1 MPPTTPYT
9 PNLGDRDPIEAI
21 RQTTDRVETLVAPW
35 PAAAFERTYAP
46 GKWSARLILTH
57 LAQVEMALGTR
68 ARMAVTTRG
77 YVAQPLDQDAWMAH
91 ESGLSGS
98 AALQV
103 FVALARMNMVFF
115 QGLSAEDRA
124 KALSHPEYGELT
136 VDWVIHHL
144 AGHQIHHL
152 HQLEQ
157 LAESRH

>member
-9 PNLGDRDPIEAI
+9 PDLGDRDPIEAI

-68 ARMAVTTRG
+68 ARMAVTTPG

-91 ESGLSGS
+91 ESGLSAS
-98 AALQV
+98 AAFQV
-103 FVALARMNMVFF
+103 FVALARMNMAFF

-152 HQLEQ
+152 QQLEQ
-157 LAESRH
+157 LAESRR

>member
-9 PNLGDRDPIEAI
+9 PDLGDRDPIEAI
-21 RQTTDRVETLVAPW
+21 RQTTERVEALVVPW

-46 GKWSARLILTH
+46 GKLSARLILTH

-68 ARMAVTTRG
+68 ARMAVTTPG

-91 ESGLSGS
+91 ESGLSGT
-98 AALQV
+98 AAFQV

-136 VDWVIHHL
+136 VDWIIHHL

-152 HQLEQ
+152 QQLEQ
-157 LAESRH
+157 LAESRR